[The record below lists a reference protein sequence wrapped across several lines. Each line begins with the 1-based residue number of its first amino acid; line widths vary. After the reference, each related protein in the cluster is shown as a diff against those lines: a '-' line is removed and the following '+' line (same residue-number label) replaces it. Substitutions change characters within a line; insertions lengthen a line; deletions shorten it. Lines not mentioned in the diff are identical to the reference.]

1 MSDMKRREFITR
13 EFFARVFDLC
23 TREIG
28 PPVIGSIQN
37 NCEFRLFYSRHQT
50 HAFSKP
56 NPRKPAFPCINLA
69 NCKTYFSNIARR

>member
-37 NCEFRLFYSRHQT
+37 NSDLPQG
-50 HAFSKP
+50 
-56 NPRKPAFPCINLA
+56 LA
-69 NCKTYFSNIARR
+69 GHSVGG